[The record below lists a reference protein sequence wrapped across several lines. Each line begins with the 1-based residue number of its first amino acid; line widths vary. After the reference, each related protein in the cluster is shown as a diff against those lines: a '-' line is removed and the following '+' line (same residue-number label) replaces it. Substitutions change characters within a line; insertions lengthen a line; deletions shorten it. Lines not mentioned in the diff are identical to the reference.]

1 VRHRTNVW
9 HGGCYGHACNPTAV
23 AFRAARV
30 QRQGEVMMH
39 EFLEINR
46 AALIA
51 RCKDKVSR
59 RPRRNA
65 TEDQLK
71 NGIPLFLDQLTRTL
85 EAEHLKEDE
94 QSLRIS
100 GASGGDGGV
109 LSEMGVG
116 ASAHGKVLL
125 SLGFSVDQ
133 VVHDYGDLCQA
144 ITELAAE
151 KDAPFAVEEFRTLNR
166 CLDNAI
172 ADAVTEFSAQ
182 RDIVLVARLSA
193 EANERLGFLVHEL
206 RNALQ
211 MANLSVRAM
220 ELGGLTLVG
229 ATGSVLKRSLASMRA
244 LVDSSLAEVR
254 ASRDVQIP
262 RSIFSLAALVED
274 ARTSAQLEAD
284 ANGCVL
290 LVPTVDPVLR
300 IEANRQ
306 LLLGALANLIK
317 NAFKFTHRHTSVS
330 LTAYACGER
339 IHIDIE
345 DRCGGLPAGHEAL
358 LFKPFVQLDK
368 DRSGLGLGLSIARQN
383 VESMG
388 GTLTVRNVE
397 GVGCVFTIDFPSS
410 TLDRRIDAEPD
421 AVS

>member
-1 VRHRTNVW
+1 
-9 HGGCYGHACNPTAV
+9 
-23 AFRAARV
+23 
-30 QRQGEVMMH
+30 
-39 EFLEINR
+39 
-46 AALIA
+46 
-51 RCKDKVSR
+51 
-59 RPRRNA
+59 
-65 TEDQLK
+65 
-71 NGIPLFLDQLTRTL
+71 
-85 EAEHLKEDE
+85 
-94 QSLRIS
+94 
-100 GASGGDGGV
+100 
-109 LSEMGVG
+109 
-116 ASAHGKVLL
+116 
-125 SLGFSVDQ
+125 
-133 VVHDYGDLCQA
+133 
-144 ITELAAE
+144 
-151 KDAPFAVEEFRTLNR
+151 
-166 CLDNAI
+166 
-172 ADAVTEFSAQ
+172 
-182 RDIVLVARLSA
+182 
-193 EANERLGFLVHEL
+193 
-206 RNALQ
+206 

-330 LTAYACGER
+330 LTAYASGER

-388 GTLTVRNVE
+388 GALTVRNVE

-410 TLDRRIDAEPD
+410 TMDRRIDAEPD